1 MASRWS
7 LRRARVVLGGKLAL
21 VGWLVVFVALAW
33 LAEKIVGLDQPLTFH
48 PTLALV
54 LAGVPAGL
62 WLAFFYVYDR
72 HEPEPKHYVAGVFT
86 LGALVAGPLADFVVF
101 QTSPPVP
108 LAQLGLRP
116 FSLDRVVHAVL
127 VVGLVQEMCKYVV
140 VRYTIYMSSE
150 FDEPMDGVVYMTA
163 VGTGF
168 AMWTN
173 YHRLS
178 DLGHSVLLSTGAALA
193 VVTTLAHA
201 SFAGALGYVLGRVKF
216 SRRGAPV
223 RGLMLFFGLMG
234 AAALNGQFA
243 LVESWVTQ
251 TGMEQAPWR
260 GVAYAAAVALAMFAL
275 LLLLSNRLLDESPY
289 RRRDA

>member
-1 MASRWS
+1 V
-7 LRRARVVLGGKLAL
+7 LLGGKLAL
-21 VGWLVVFVALAW
+21 VAWLIIFVALAW
-33 LAEKIVGLDQPLTFH
+33 LAEKILGLDEPLRFH

-86 LGALVAGPLADFVVF
+86 LGALIAGPLADFVVF
-101 QTSPPVP
+101 QLSPPVP
-108 LAQLGLRP
+108 LAQQGLSP
-116 FSLDRVVHAVL
+116 FSLDRLLHAAL
-127 VVGLVQEMCKYVV
+127 IVGLVQEMCKYVV

-173 YHRLS
+173 YHRLN

-216 SRRGAPV
+216 SRRRAPV
-223 RGLMLFFGLMG
+223 RGLMLFFGLFG

-243 LVESWVTQ
+243 LVETWVSQ
-251 TGMEQAPWR
+251 TGLDQAHWR
-260 GVAYAAAVALAMFAL
+260 GVAYAAGVALAMFAL
-275 LLLLSNRLLDESPY
+275 LLLLSNRLLDESPF
-289 RRRDA
+289 RRRET